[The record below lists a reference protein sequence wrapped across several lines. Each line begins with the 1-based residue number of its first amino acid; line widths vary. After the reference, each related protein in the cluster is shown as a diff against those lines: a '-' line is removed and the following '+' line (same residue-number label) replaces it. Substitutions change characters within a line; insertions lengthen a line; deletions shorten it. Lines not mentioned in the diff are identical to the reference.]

1 LKLLIEENKNTTLK
15 EKDMIV
21 LTVLI
26 PAAVIAALLY
36 VFKKQQKSLR
46 AIKVRADHNSKR

>member
-26 PAAVIAALLY
+26 PAAVIATLLY